1 MRPAEKDWVCRPK
14 SNSLEGWYACD
25 DASDCAAPLTCCR
38 LFASAA
44 EVFECG
50 KPHGN
55 CAELPCA
62 EPDGLRC
69 PAGQKCSEGY
79 CHADAR
85 ATCGPAQRC
94 PAERPYCA
102 WSSAPACV
110 DEAAAVS
117 DADALL
123 NLRGNVSGIY
133 ACTKPSDCGTQRC
146 CTSMGLGEKQTTCM
160 NNCDLGNSMM
170 LCETVADCAALGRD
184 HCHGDAS
191 CLRSVRCAPPETDKP
206 GGVPAWMKVCQSR

>member
-1 MRPAEKDWVCRPK
+1 
-14 SNSLEGWYACD
+14 
-25 DASDCAAPLTCCR
+25 
-38 LFASAA
+38 
-44 EVFECG
+44 
-50 KPHGN
+50 
-55 CAELPCA
+55 
-62 EPDGLRC
+62 
-69 PAGQKCSEGY
+69 
-79 CHADAR
+79 
-85 ATCGPAQRC
+85 
-94 PAERPYCA
+94 
-102 WSSAPACV
+102 
-110 DEAAAVS
+110 VS

-206 GGVPAWMKVCQSR
+206 GGVPAWTKVCQSR